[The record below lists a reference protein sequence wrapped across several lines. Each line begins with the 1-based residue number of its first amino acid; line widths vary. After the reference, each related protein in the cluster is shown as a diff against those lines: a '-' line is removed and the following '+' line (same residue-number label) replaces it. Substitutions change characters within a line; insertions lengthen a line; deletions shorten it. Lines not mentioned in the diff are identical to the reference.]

1 MMPVTVPWAATCD
14 ARAIAPA
21 IAEIL
26 VKDMA
31 QVASRICAQRD
42 GDSSEL
48 SKDICRLQSM
58 KRIFKFEKGRSTA
71 NCNERDE
78 RTFKFEKGRSSASC
92 NDRDEKNGSVADEN
106 FQKALEMLYICKSW
120 DEQQR

>member
-1 MMPVTVPWAATCD
+1 MIPVTVPWAATFD

-42 GDSSEL
+42 SDSSER
-48 SKDICRLQSM
+48 SKNICRLQSM
-58 KRIFKFEKGRSTA
+58 KRIFKFEKRWSTVNCNNERDERTIKFEKGWSSA

-78 RTFKFEKGRSSASC
+78 
-92 NDRDEKNGSVADEN
+92 KNGSVDDEV
-106 FQKALEMLYICKSW
+106 FF
-120 DEQQR
+120 